1 MDFDEC
7 WIPELIPCSN
17 LAEWENYEN
26 SLYKIFIED
35 WVDSQPHF
43 QQKPVYI
50 RRDPKYEGREEGFW
64 HLTCQDYSKKHNGIE
79 SRDPDLKRCERINW
93 SRSFIENYPACTSCL
108 DKQNS
113 SCSGVLTWKALS
125 GNKKC
130 RYKFFHEE
138 ERYLV
143 VLEERENYFLLITA
157 YFVENEWSFKS
168 ILREYNKS
176 SKT

>member
-43 QQKPVYI
+43 QQKPV
-50 RRDPKYEGREEGFW
+50 
-64 HLTCQDYSKKHNGIE
+64 
-79 SRDPDLKRCERINW
+79 
-93 SRSFIENYPACTSCL
+93 
-108 DKQNS
+108 
-113 SCSGVLTWKALS
+113 CSGVLTWKALS
-125 GNKKC
+125 GNKRC